1 MSKPFAGS
9 QASSLTAVGDGFFCF
24 QGYELIFYGDS
35 ITETW
40 TGTDMGRECPRC
52 AGVPEVLEKHF
63 GMYEKGIYAVGG
75 DGSGV
80 VAYAHCIL
88 NSALAHP
95 DTHASLDCHFRGF
108 AER

>member
-1 MSKPFAGS
+1 MDLIS
-9 QASSLTAVGDGFFCF
+9 C

-63 GMYEKGIYAVGG
+63 GMYHKGIYAVGG
-75 DGSGV
+75 DGFKIGLTTAMPTAFC
-80 VAYAHCIL
+80 AYSHCQTFI
-88 NSALAHP
+88 
-95 DTHASLDCHFRGF
+95 
-108 AER
+108 